1 MNKQHDQIRLTAL
14 GVRGSMPVSR
24 PDARE
29 FGGATSCYRI
39 DKGENTLFLDAGTG
53 LMNAEALPN
62 GPLHILLTH
71 LHADHILGLPL
82 FSALFQKDREIH
94 LYSGEPELE
103 NALNRLIS
111 PPLWPITLAQYPAR
125 MVFHTLSFPCQIGP
139 FTVSAMKSCHPGGS
153 LIFRVSDGAK
163 SIVYATDFEH
173 TDNNLKEL
181 AAFSAGADLMLYDA
195 QYTQEQYP
203 ARRGFGHST
212 AEAGLWVQQESGAA
226 QIRMI
231 HHNPVAS
238 DEALREREEQTRAP
252 YARQGEVILL

>member
-1 MNKQHDQIRLTAL
+1 
-14 GVRGSMPVSR
+14 
-24 PDARE
+24 
-29 FGGATSCYRI
+29 
-39 DKGENTLFLDAGTG
+39 
-53 LMNAEALPN
+53 
-62 GPLHILLTH
+62 
-71 LHADHILGLPL
+71 
-82 FSALFQKDREIH
+82 
-94 LYSGEPELE
+94 
-103 NALNRLIS
+103 
-111 PPLWPITLAQYPAR
+111 
-125 MVFHTLSFPCQIGP
+125 
-139 FTVSAMKSCHPGGS
+139 MKSCHPGGS
-153 LIFRVSDGAK
+153 LIFRVSDGTK

-231 HHNPVAS
+231 HHNPAAS
-238 DEALREREEQTRAP
+238 DEALREREEQTHAP